1 MTHSLLLRPDRLAA
15 LRQTALLDTPPEEG
29 FDRLTRM
36 AARLLGAPTSL
47 ISLVTD
53 ERQFFKSTMG
63 LPEPWATRRT
73 APLSFSFCSTVTGT
87 GEPLV
92 VEDARRH
99 PLLRHSQALRELGWV
114 SYAGV
119 PLISREGHV
128 LGSFCV
134 VDRTPRLWSERDIAL
149 LQDLA
154 ASAVTEIE
162 LRQEIAQR
170 GQAELGRRDNEEQL
184 HSTFEQAG
192 VGMALISLDG
202 RWIRVNRALA
212 EMLDLTAEDLIGFP
226 AEVRTHPDDVA
237 ADQEAIR
244 LLLAG
249 ECRTYTMEKRYLKAA
264 GEVVWCLVNVSL
276 VANPEGQPSHLIAA
290 IQDVTERKQAE
301 LVLREREEGYRWVTL
316 ASGRAI
322 RHWELTTD
330 RLTWDEGTAPLLDYQ
345 WPEVGNSADWWY
357 GRIHPDD
364 RERVV
369 QSMDSAIVGGESA
382 WSEQYR
388 FRRADGTYAVVQD
401 RASIARD
408 EVGRPGRVIAV
419 MADVTESGSV
429 EQRLEHILDA
439 LPFGVWLLDLDG
451 RVLQANSASRTIWGE
466 TPESLDQLR
475 ERSAWW
481 GSNGPLIQRNEWG
494 PARALSQGET
504 SFDEEVI
511 IDTATGDRK
520 TLRLS
525 SVPLSSPGGEIVGAM
540 VLAVDITEKK
550 ARDAFELQRTE
561 QLQQAQRLEAV
572 GRLAGGIAHDFNN
585 LLTGIL
591 SYSDLIL
598 QELRPGDPL
607 RSDVEQIRDAGQRAA
622 GLTRQLLAFSR
633 RQLLHPRVVS
643 LNAMVSE
650 LEPMLQRLLGSE
662 VALESELDAELG
674 HILVDP
680 GQVEQVLVNLIL
692 NARDAMPTA
701 GGHVRIATANA
712 ELEGEAYVSLSV
724 SDTGTGIDESVQARI
739 FEPFFTTKQGGGGR
753 GLGLSTVYGIVEQ
766 GGGRIT
772 VQSAPGQGASFILY
786 FPRYRGP
793 EAAIGTVP
801 QRMPEVGT
809 ETLLLV
815 EDEAAVR
822 SSVRRLLEWHG
833 YTVLEAR
840 NGAEAL
846 RVYEAHAGGI
856 DLILTDVAMPEMGGH
871 ELVERLRAQRPDL
884 RVLFMSG
891 YAERAFTSNGSMP
904 AGTGY
909 LEKPFTVETLMRRL
923 REVLDA

>member
-63 LPEPWATRRT
+63 LPEPWATQRT
-73 APLSFSFCSTVTGT
+73 APLSFSFCSTVAGT

-99 PLLRHSQALRELGWV
+99 PLLRHSQALRELGWI

-119 PLISREGHV
+119 PLVSREGHV

-162 LRQEIAQR
+162 LRREMAQR
-170 GQAELGRRDNEEQL
+170 GQAESGRRDNEEQL
-184 HSTFEQAG
+184 YSTFEHAG
-192 VGMALISLDG
+192 IGMALLSLDG
-202 RWIRVNRALA
+202 RWIRVNRALTELLRTPA
-212 EMLDLTAEDLIGFP
+212 EELIGYP
-226 AEVRTHPDDVA
+226 AEVRTHPDDIA
-237 ADQEAIR
+237 ADEEAVR

-249 ECRTYTMEKRYLKAA
+249 EARTYSVEKRYFTPS
-264 GEVVWCLVNVSL
+264 GEVVWALVNVSL
-276 VANPEGQPSHLIAA
+276 VSGAEGQPSHLIAA
-290 IQDVTERKQAE
+290 IQDLTERKRE
-301 LVLREREEGYRWVTL
+301 EISLREREEEYRSVIV
-316 ASGRAI
+316 ASGRAV
-322 RHWELTTD
+322 RHWELATD
-330 RLTWDEGTAPLLDYQ
+330 RLTWDTATAPPLDYQ
-345 WPEVGNSADWWY
+345 WSDVGETPDWWY
-357 GRIHPDD
+357 GRIHPED

-369 QSMDSAIVGGESA
+369 HGMDAAIAGGQSTWSAE
-382 WSEQYR
+382 YR
-388 FRRADGTYAVVQD
+388 FRNADGMYAIVQD
-401 RASIARD
+401 RASIVRD
-408 EVGRPGRVIAV
+408 AAGRPGRVVAAIA
-419 MADVTESGSV
+419 DITEVGRGG
-429 EQRLEHILDA
+429 QRLEQILDA
-439 LPFGVWLLDLDG
+439 LPFGVWLLDADAG
-451 RVLQANSASRTIWGE
+451 VVQANALSRVVWGE
-466 TPESLDQLR
+466 IPDNLHR
-475 ERSAWW
+475 VAERSAWW
-481 GSNGPLIQRNEWG
+481 AANSQPLDFDLWG
-494 PARALSQGET
+494 PARALRWGES
-504 SFDEEVI
+504 SFGEEVVL
-511 IDTATGDRK
+511 DTAAGARK

-525 SVPLSSPGGEIVGAM
+525 SIPLTSGEGEVQGAI
-540 VLAVDITEKK
+540 VLAEDVTDKK
-550 ARDAFELQRTE
+550 AQEAAELQRGAE
-561 QLQQAQRLEAV
+561 LQQAQRLEAV

-598 QELRPGDPL
+598 QELRPADPI
-607 RSDVEQIRDAGQRAA
+607 RSDVEQIRDAGHRAA

-643 LNAMVSE
+643 LNTSVAE

-662 VALESELDAELG
+662 VALVSELAADLG
-674 HILVDP
+674 NILVDP
-680 GQVEQVLVNLIL
+680 AQIEQALVNLIL
-692 NARDAMPTA
+692 NARDALPS
-701 GGHVRIATANA
+701 GGQVRIVTGNV
-712 ELEGEAYVSLSV
+712 EMEGEPYASV
-724 SDTGTGIDESVQARI
+724 SVTDTGTGMDPETRGRI
-739 FEPFFTTKQGGGGR
+739 FEPFFTTKQGGGR

-772 VQSAPGQGASFILY
+772 VQSEPEHGSTFTLY
-786 FPRYRGP
+786 FPRYWGP
-793 EAAIGTVP
+793 GEPIGTQP
-801 QRMPEVGT
+801 RRMPGVGT

-840 NGAEAL
+840 NGAEAI
-846 RVYEAHAGGI
+846 RVYDAQEGRI
-856 DLILTDVAMPEMGGH
+856 DLILTDVVMPEMGGH
-871 ELVERLRAQRPDL
+871 ELVELLRARHPDL

-891 YAERAFTSNGSMP
+891 YAERAFVSNGLMP

-923 REVLDA
+923 REVLDS